1 MTDLDSPRDPAPAA
15 AVSAPPGGDG
25 GLWPDGSLDEAT
37 RPRAPRTSADETAP
51 SAPYPGGTGARL
63 IRIHAGLRQE
73 MAQIQD
79 AVAQIAIGASDPAA
93 ARSLINSLTLR
104 QNYWTL
110 GSFCAAYCRT
120 LTTHH
125 TIEDQVM
132 FPELE
137 ARQAS
142 LGPVVQ
148 RLEAEHE
155 VIAEAL
161 TALDKALVALV
172 RGDATIEDVQSRTDL
187 LDRILISHLDYEEA
201 ELVGPLDRLG
211 IHV

>member
-1 MTDLDSPRDPAPAA
+1 MTDLDSPREPAPAA
-15 AVSAPPGGDG
+15 VAAASGEHSGLRPG
-25 GLWPDGSLDEAT
+25 GSLDEAT
-37 RPRAPRTSADETAP
+37 RPRAPRASAAETAP
-51 SAPYPGGTGARL
+51 SEPYPGGTGARL

-79 AVAQIAIGASDPAA
+79 AVAQIAVGASDPAA
-93 ARSLINSLTLR
+93 TRSLINSLTLR

-110 GSFCAAYCRT
+110 GSFCAGYCRT

-142 LGPVVQ
+142 LGPVVR
-148 RLEAEHE
+148 RLEAEHDI
-155 VIAEAL
+155 IADAL

-172 RGDATIEDVQSRTDL
+172 RGDGTIGDVRSRTDH
-187 LDRILISHLDYEEA
+187 LDRILTSHLDYEEA